1 MLMEFSVFM
10 RVAFAYFA
18 GDFAGNSFERKE
30 RRNDM
35 QVAILTKQASV
46 DAIKADIAQK
56 MDAACFSSWIAPLD
70 ITLSDSELVF
80 VAPNQFT
87 ADFVGATYSNILNAV
102 ADKYGLAV
110 RISVASVAPRMVK
123 TANDNNSQTYTAPVV
138 NNDAGD
144 FDSFVSSE
152 ENSFVVSACKKMAAG
167 TATFSPLFIYGP
179 AGCGKTLLAR
189 CINSATKGTTVMM
202 SGAQFVSEFA
212 RALQNKTIFAF
223 KDYCRNCDTFILD
236 DVQVL
241 SGKRATC
248 DEFLQLV
255 VDLRN
260 AGKNVVLVADAAPSN
275 LTGFDHRAQSL
286 LASGLVADVVA
297 PSRVVRKQ
305 MFERAGVN
313 ADVADMIAGRIL
325 SDGHVIAGVLNK
337 ISAYREITGES
348 INENVAERLLADTL
362 KKSRSP
368 IAIVKSMCDKLCV
381 SYDAVCGTGRARAL
395 VLARQ
400 MMMVVLKNATGL
412 SLVEIGQY
420 VGGRDH
426 ATVMYGI
433 DRIEKLKMN
442 DLMRHLRLNHL
453 LILRVESMLNL

>member
-1 MLMEFSVFM
+1 
-10 RVAFAYFA
+10 
-18 GDFAGNSFERKE
+18 
-30 RRNDM
+30 M
-35 QVAILTKQASV
+35 QVAILNKQVSV
-46 DAIKADIAQK
+46 DAIRADIATK
-56 MDAACFSSWIAPLD
+56 MDVACFTSWIAPLD
-70 ITLSDSELVF
+70 IIVSDSELLF
-80 VAPNQFT
+80 NAPNQFT
-87 ADFVGATYSNILNAV
+87 ADFVRNTYLNILNSVANEYGLNVRIAV
-102 ADKYGLAV
+102 ANV
-110 RISVASVAPRMVK
+110 TPRMVK
-123 TANDNNSQTYTAPVV
+123 TANDNNSQTYTAPATT
-138 NNDAGD
+138 NDAGD
-144 FDSFVSSE
+144 FGSFVLSE

-179 AGCGKTLLAR
+179 AGCGKSLLAR
-189 CINSATKGTTVMM
+189 CINSVARGRTVMM
-202 SGAQFVSEFA
+202 SGSQFVSEFA
-212 RALQNKTIFAF
+212 RALHDRTIFAF

-260 AGKNVVLVADAAPSN
+260 AGKNIVLVADAAPSN

-297 PSRVVRKQ
+297 PTRGVRAK
-305 MFERAGVN
+305 MFERAGVD
-313 ADVADMIAGRIL
+313 ATVANMIAGRVL

-337 ISAYREITGES
+337 INAYREIMGES
-348 INENVAERLLADTL
+348 IDENVAERILADTL
-362 KKSRSP
+362 KKSHSP
-368 IAIVKSMCDKLCV
+368 IAIVKSMCDKLGV

-412 SLVEIGQY
+412 SLTEIGQY

-433 DRIEKLKMN
+433 DRIEKLKTS
-442 DLMRHLRLNHL
+442 DLVLSAQLSQM
-453 LILRVESMLNL
+453 IDEYK

>member
-1 MLMEFSVFM
+1 
-10 RVAFAYFA
+10 
-18 GDFAGNSFERKE
+18 
-30 RRNDM
+30 M
-35 QVAILTKQASV
+35 QVAILNKQVSV
-46 DAIKADIAQK
+46 DAIRADIATK
-56 MDAACFSSWIAPLD
+56 MDVACFTSWIAPLD
-70 ITLSDSELVF
+70 IIVSDSELLF
-80 VAPNQFT
+80 NAPNQFT
-87 ADFVGATYSNILNAV
+87 ADFVRNTYLNILNSVANEYGLNVRIAV
-102 ADKYGLAV
+102 ANV
-110 RISVASVAPRMVK
+110 TPRMVK
-123 TANDNNSQTYTAPVV
+123 TANDNNSQTYTAPAMI
-138 NNDAGD
+138 NDAGD
-144 FDSFVSSE
+144 FDSFVLSE

-179 AGCGKTLLAR
+179 AGCGKSLLAR
-189 CINSATKGTTVMM
+189 CINSAARGRTVMM
-202 SGAQFVSEFA
+202 SGSQFVSEFA
-212 RALQNKTIFAF
+212 RALHDRTIFAF

-260 AGKNVVLVADAAPSN
+260 AGKNIVLVADAAPGN

-297 PSRVVRKQ
+297 PTRGVRAK
-305 MFERAGVN
+305 MFERAGVD
-313 ADVADMIAGRIL
+313 ATVANMIAGRVL

-337 ISAYREITGES
+337 INAYREIMGES
-348 INENVAERLLADTL
+348 VDEDVAERILADTL

-368 IAIVKSMCDKLCV
+368 IAIVKSMCDKLGV

-412 SLVEIGQY
+412 SLTEIGQY

-433 DRIEKLKMN
+433 DRIEKLKTS
-442 DLMRHLRLNHL
+442 DLVLSAQLSQM
-453 LILRVESMLNL
+453 IDEYK